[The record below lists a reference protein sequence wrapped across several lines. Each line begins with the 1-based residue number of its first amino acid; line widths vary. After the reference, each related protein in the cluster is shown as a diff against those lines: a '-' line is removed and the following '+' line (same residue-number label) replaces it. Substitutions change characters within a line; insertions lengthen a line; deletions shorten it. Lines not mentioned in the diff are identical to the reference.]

1 MYLGFG
7 LLVLVVFFK
16 PFELILHAMLA
27 SLITAFIG
35 PLLGVQLNI
44 PGLLRLCIPL
54 AFLLSVS

>member
-16 PFELILHAMLA
+16 SFELILHAMLA

-35 PLLGVQLNI
+35 PL
-44 PGLLRLCIPL
+44 
-54 AFLLSVS
+54 